1 MEELPIDIEN
11 KIEQLPIVDMNE
23 SEEFQ
28 KVILSETFNDVFDFY
43 KTNYLPD
50 ALQNK
55 SEMYQRVSLYLS
67 LTGQGEKFIED
78 TDQVLYKRPVPSIE
92 EFLSSKFYMGY
103 SNATLYEYWKEQLTQ
118 IFKQGSPVRKVIF
131 SGCIGCLTK
140 DTVVSTLNGDKTI
153 EQLLNNFNNEWVLS
167 YNTNNNSW
175 EPDKIID
182 VFYTGNRDVYEITLD
197 NGETIKCTENHQFLS
212 RKNKWVSIEKG
223 TLVPGLS
230 MMPYYYQTDKKG
242 YIEVKDNK
250 TEKWINRYK
259 IVGKWKTIHK
269 KYLAIHHKNY
279 IKSDDR
285 PSNLCILSWKEHRDF
300 HAKKGADQWR
310 KYNASI
316 SGDEFKEYRSLKSKK
331 GNETYKKSPDY
342 EKKEKIR
349 KKVLMELV
357 KNPEHQK
364 KASHEVWY
372 GKNAEINRKKA
383 SEIITIRN
391 KTEKARN
398 TSKLNAENMRSLLK
412 SKTAEELK
420 IIRAKQGLPNLKRY
434 KGEDSKEYKESLA
447 FIRSKEPWYDPN
459 LTTRENYKRKQFYNH
474 KIVSIR
480 YLGKQDVYD
489 ITTERN
495 HNFALKAG
503 IVAHNSGKSTVAR
516 KAFVYVL
523 YRILCLRYPR
533 AVFGIDNDA
542 TIANVIISMSLRQVY
557 DTNLLPFVK
566 LMESMPCFQK
576 VLSQRS
582 FENFNLEDPKC
593 PIPFTLE
600 KSSGTVFFPDN
611 IIITTG
617 SNQGHFT
624 GYNVV
629 NSFCDEINEGQ
640 IDQQI
645 AMLNTLDNRFASRF
659 QGSDLV
665 FQSVVSSAR
674 STNSAMGEYIRHL
687 PKNDPAILK
696 LNPMLWTVKPDPNF
710 IGDGTTFPVLVGN
723 GSIPSKIITNPGELK
738 AIEDDTFIEPA
749 GCSLIH
755 VPTIYRSKF
764 ELQLDQSIQDIAG
777 ITTSDNNMVFRDTS
791 RLEDPQLLPE
801 IYLEANIHDNVN
813 LLENLPL
820 KEMFVQDIKGQWEFR
835 RAPRALRYCH
845 VDLSGGGSDGQ
856 CDSGIA
862 IVHKEWKRNEVT
874 GEKETIYVTDLALTV
889 NAKNKIDIHAIQNML
904 TDLVIERN
912 APIHTISSDQWNG
925 VIFQQALEASGCF
938 EKVKQVSVDS
948 KLEPYTNAARLIE
961 LGHVKVGT
969 CPKLKRELEAL
980 ILVKNKVTRTTELKD
995 EADAI
1000 VGSIYNAQMNYNDV
1014 PVYEYETLEEK
1025 LARHDKVDY
1034 TKYLKDY
1041 EEFEELK

>member
-250 TEKWINRYK
+250 TEKWIKRYK

-316 SGDEFKEYRSLKSKK
+316 SGDEFKE
-331 GNETYKKSPDY
+331 
-342 EKKEKIR
+342 
-349 KKVLMELV
+349 
-357 KNPEHQK
+357 
-364 KASHEVWY
+364 
-372 GKNAEINRKKA
+372 
-383 SEIITIRN
+383 
-391 KTEKARN
+391 
-398 TSKLNAENMRSLLK
+398 
-412 SKTAEELK
+412 
-420 IIRAKQGLPNLKRY
+420 
-434 KGEDSKEYKESLA
+434 SLA
-447 FIRSKEPWYDPN
+447 FIRSKEPWYDLN

>member
-250 TEKWINRYK
+250 TEKWI
-259 IVGKWKTIHK
+259 
-269 KYLAIHHKNY
+269 
-279 IKSDDR
+279 
-285 PSNLCILSWKEHRDF
+285 
-300 HAKKGADQWR
+300 
-310 KYNASI
+310 
-316 SGDEFKEYRSLKSKK
+316 
-331 GNETYKKSPDY
+331 
-342 EKKEKIR
+342 
-349 KKVLMELV
+349 
-357 KNPEHQK
+357 
-364 KASHEVWY
+364 
-372 GKNAEINRKKA
+372 
-383 SEIITIRN
+383 
-391 KTEKARN
+391 
-398 TSKLNAENMRSLLK
+398 
-412 SKTAEELK
+412 
-420 IIRAKQGLPNLKRY
+420 KRY
-434 KGEDSKEYKESLA
+434 
-447 FIRSKEPWYDPN
+447 
-459 LTTRENYKRKQFYNH
+459 